1 MSYIYKNIF
10 CAYNGRVTFGYRLE
24 PPGKNHERL
33 YILRGGARRARPAGA
48 YDARNGLRG
57 MAFDDATSD
66 AAVEELLAW
75 IRANLDDE
83 AQGRLIEQLA
93 TKPARAMDD
102 DPSLDPMQTK
112 RIAPGQAKAKA
123 AMDAIVAEVL
133 AKQFPGIEKIE
144 VQPMQTSPRKSVVA
158 TDWSGSSFWASA
170 IPALIALGSPDERA
184 RVD

>member
-1 MSYIYKNIF
+1 MALIS
-10 CAYNGRVTFGYRLE
+10 
-24 PPGKNHERL
+24 PMPSPSGKNREQL
-33 YILRGGARRARPAGA
+33 YILRGGARRAHPAGA

-57 MAFDDATSD
+57 MAFDDANSD

-75 IRANLDDE
+75 IRAHLDDE

-93 TKPARAMDD
+93 TKPARATRERAMDD

-123 AMDAIVAEVL
+123 ALDSIVADVL
-133 AKQFPGIEKIE
+133 AKQFPGIEKID

-158 TDWSGSSFWASA
+158 TDSA
-170 IPALIALGSPDERA
+170 RLKSLGERYPGFNRIGFA
-184 RVD
+184 